1 MEWFTNLCSPV
12 GKNANATI
20 LQMAH
25 KSFSRHFTHN
35 LIGNYLSFFQIKRTL
50 LVCLYHIALNIPR
63 DGQISTHHLFF
74 KYMKAEISS
83 CNILQ
88 LCKCKKKDI

>member
-1 MEWFTNLCSPV
+1 MFYKPV
-12 GKNANATI
+12 FSSRGKNANATI

-35 LIGNYLSFFQIKRTL
+35 LIGSYLSFFQIKRTL

-63 DGQISTHHLFF
+63 DGRISTHHLFF
-74 KYMKAEISS
+74 KYMKAE
-83 CNILQ
+83 
-88 LCKCKKKDI
+88 KCIFVCLWG